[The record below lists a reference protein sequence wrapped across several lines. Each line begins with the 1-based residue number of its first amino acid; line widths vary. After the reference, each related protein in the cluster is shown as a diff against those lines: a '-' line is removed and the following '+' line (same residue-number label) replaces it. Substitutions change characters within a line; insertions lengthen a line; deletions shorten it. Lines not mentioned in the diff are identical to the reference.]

1 MTGTRWLQAARADV
15 AAEHL
20 LDTAGALFAER
31 GVGAVSMADVAAA
44 AGCSRATLYRYFD
57 GRDALR
63 VAYVH
68 REARRIGA
76 RVADE
81 TEGIDDPQARLVE
94 AMVAALRLVRTD
106 PTLAA
111 WFSAGDA
118 GSTAVVAQSSPVI
131 EGLVAGALGDG
142 ADPAVRR
149 RARWVVRV
157 LVSLLSRP
165 EDDPDE
171 ERALLQEFVAPVV
184 ARPD

>member
-1 MTGTRWLQAARADV
+1 MSGSRWLQAERADL

-76 RVADE
+76 QVAEETTRIDEPAARV
-81 TEGIDDPQARLVE
+81 VE
-94 AMVAALRLVRTD
+94 AMVASLRFVRTD

-111 WFSAGDA
+111 WFSAGEA

-131 EGLVAGALGDG
+131 EALVAAALGDG

-171 ERALLQEFVAPVV
+171 ERALLEEFVAPVV
-184 ARPD
+184 VGPA